1 MPAELNMRLFQVQRP
16 VPKGIQNN
24 MRSRKPGP
32 RNFENCK
39 KQHLTLTLNRL
50 PTCAYSNNQKSPIAL
65 LIILLQIS
73 LREILHAK
81 CVHFAQKNLQN
92 QTHTAKT

>member
-1 MPAELNMRLFQVQRP
+1 MPAELNMRLFQYKDQC
-16 VPKGIQNN
+16 PKEFKIT
-24 MRSRKPGP
+24 RDIESLAL
-32 RNFENCK
+32 ETSNCK
-39 KQHLTLTLNRL
+39 TQHLTLTLNRWPYL
-50 PTCAYSNNQKSPIAL
+50 KHSNHQKSPIAL

-81 CVHFAQKNLQN
+81 CVHFAQQNLQN